1 MTTMTGTAADLDPA
15 AGREQPAG
23 EARARWYLSGP
34 AIVGALASAK
44 LALHMATAAVY
55 GFFIDE
61 LYFLACGEH
70 LAWGYPD
77 FPPLTAFQ
85 AWLTRHIFG
94 DSPYSIRL
102 FPALAGAGL
111 VFLTGMLTRRLGGG
125 RFAQAL
131 AALSVLAAPVFL
143 AFSSY
148 LSMNPVEPLIWTGCA
163 FLVLRMIQTDDTRL
177 WLPFGLLAGIGVL
190 NKHTMLLFGFALV
203 VGLLLT
209 PERRLLFNRWL
220 LLGGLVALV
229 VILPHLVWQIRHGFP
244 HFEVL
249 ANIRRDGRDVSVGFV
264 QFWSMELLFLNP
276 AAAPVWIA
284 GLVALFTAARLKTV
298 RAFGWAF
305 LIVIGCLFLTTPGS
319 HKTYYAAAAYPML
332 IAAGA
337 VVIEPVLRGRRTRWL
352 RPVALVQLGLVGAL
366 VAPTVLP
373 ILPPDAYF
381 RYTSVLRIAQ
391 PRLENR
397 ATSAMPQMFADRFGW
412 PEMVE
417 TVARVY
423 NGLPPDLRT
432 KTGIFANDFGQG
444 GAIDF
449 YGPRLGLPKAIGG
462 HLAYWYWGPRQ
473 YTGES
478 MIVLGD
484 RRESAER
491 WFSDVREVA
500 TVGHPYAMR
509 QEHFTVLLCQHPRGF
524 ATLADVWPRLK
535 NWR

>member
-1 MTTMTGTAADLDPA
+1 MSTTPEVPGRRVLD
-15 AGREQPAG
+15 
-23 EARARWYLSGP
+23 
-34 AIVGALASAK
+34 ALASGPGIVSLLATLK
-44 LALHMATAAVY
+44 LALHLATAGVY

-85 AWLTRHIFG
+85 AWLTRALFG

-102 FPALAGAGL
+102 FPALAGAGV
-111 VFLTGMLTRRLGGG
+111 VFLTGMLARRLGGG

-163 FLVLRMIQTDDTRL
+163 FLVLRMIQTGDTRL

-190 NKHTMLLFGFALV
+190 NKHSMLLFGFALV

-209 PERRLLFNRWL
+209 RERRLLLSRWL
-220 LLGGLVALV
+220 LVGGLLTLV
-229 VILPHLVWQIRHGFP
+229 VILPHLLWEIRQGFP

-249 ANIRRDGRDVSVGFV
+249 ANIRRDGRDVPVGFL
-264 QFWSMELLFLNP
+264 QFWQLELLFLNP
-276 AAAPVWIA
+276 AAAPVWLA
-284 GLVALFTAARLKTV
+284 GLIALFTAARL
-298 RAFGWAF
+298 RSARFLGWAF
-305 LIVIGCLFLTTPGS
+305 LVVVGILFLTTPGS

-332 IAAGA
+332 FAAGA
-337 VVIEPVLRGRRTRWL
+337 VAIEPLLRGRYTRWL
-352 RPVALVQLGLVGAL
+352 RPFGLAQLALVGAL
-366 VAPTVLP
+366 VAPTVTP
-373 ILPPDAYF
+373 ILPPETYL
-381 RYTSVLRIAQ
+381 RYASALGLAQ

-397 ATSAMPQMFADRFGW
+397 ATNAMPQLFADRFGW

-417 TVARVY
+417 KVAQVY
-423 NGLPPDLRT
+423 QALPPEVRA

-449 YGPRLGLPKAIGG
+449 YGPRYGLPKAIGG
-462 HLAYWYWGPRQ
+462 HLAYWYWGPRD

-478 MIVLGD
+478 LIVLGD
-484 RRESAER
+484 RQEGAER
-491 WFSDVREVA
+491 WFEDVQA
-500 TVGHPYAMR
+500 LGTVGHPYAMR
-509 QEHFTVLLCQHPRGF
+509 QEHFTIYLCRRPRGF
-524 ATLADVWPRLK
+524 TLATVWPKLK
-535 NWR
+535 NWH

>member
-1 MTTMTGTAADLDPA
+1 MTTTGTPAHAAPHA
-15 AGREQPAG
+15 ASGLAG
-23 EARARWYLSGP
+23 SLTSGP
-34 AIVGALASAK
+34 AAVAGLAAVK
-44 LALHMATAAVY
+44 LTLHLATAGVY

-61 LYFLACGEH
+61 LYFLACGQH

-85 AWLTRHIFG
+85 AWLTRALFG
-94 DSPYSIRL
+94 DSPWSIRL
-102 FPALAGAGL
+102 FPALAGAGV
-111 VFLTGMLTRRLGGG
+111 VFLTGMLARRLGGG

-131 AALSVLAAPVFL
+131 AALAVLTAPVFL

-163 FLVLRMIQTDDTRL
+163 FLLLRLIQTGDERL
-177 WLPFGLLAGIGVL
+177 WLPFGLLAGIGIL

-203 VGLLLT
+203 AGLLLT
-209 PERRLLFNRWL
+209 RERRLLFSRWL
-220 LLGGLVALV
+220 LLGGLATLL
-229 VILPHLVWQIRHGFP
+229 VILPHLVWEVRHGFP

-249 ANIRRDGRDVSVGFV
+249 ANIRRDGRDMSVGFL
-264 QFWSMELLFLNP
+264 QFWQMELLFLNP
-276 AAAPVWIA
+276 AAAPVWLA
-284 GLVALFTAARLKTV
+284 GLVGLFTAARLRSARV
-298 RAFGWAF
+298 FGWAF

-332 IAAGA
+332 LAAGA
-337 VVIEPVLRGRRTRWL
+337 VAIEPLLRGRLARWL
-352 RPVALVQLGLVGAL
+352 KPIGLLQIAAVGAL
-366 VAPTVLP
+366 VAPTVVP
-373 ILPPDAYF
+373 ILPPETYL
-381 RYTSVLRIAQ
+381 RYAEAIGIAQ

-397 ATSAMPQMFADRFGW
+397 ATNAMPQMFADRFGW

-423 NGLPPDLRT
+423 NSLPPEQRA

-449 YGPRLGLPKAIGG
+449 YGPRYGLPKAIGG
-462 HLAYWYWGPRQ
+462 HLAYWYWGPRG

-478 MIVLGD
+478 LIVLGD
-484 RRESAER
+484 DRESAAR
-491 WFSDVREVA
+491 WFEDVREVA

-509 QEHFTVLLCQHPRGF
+509 QEHFSVLLCSRPRGF
-524 ATLADVWPRLK
+524 TLAEVWPRLK
-535 NWR
+535 NWH